1 MKAKKAI
8 AGSPRK
14 HLEEYD
20 DPPQDVR
27 LEKKIL

>member
-1 MKAKKAI
+1 MKAKEAI

-20 DPPQDVR
+20 DPPQDVQ
-27 LEKKIL
+27 LEN